1 MRVTSGSGSTP
12 RPAETPHVATAM
24 RGRALRLDH
33 LPPLPSMTGRRVCC
47 CAAPAG
53 GNAAAGCRGYKNARA
68 RISNSRQHPG
78 HGRVI
83 GISRSFLLPEHLVVA
98 ILWTFS
104 GLAGIAG
111 QPHIKSLFH
120 QYLISEAIIQRRPD
134 TLLPDADLR
143 WLALQQIN
151 RHMSNH
157 SHIMRCIASTN
168 PTLVFTERP
177 GGRGRLPARGSHRSG
192 RARFEH
198 PAPRTMDSLR
208 NGTHCAPRTL
218 EGGDRSCATRRIA
231 PTSSARA
238 TNAGPATCAIASR
251 LRIASVATPWRCR

>member
-1 MRVTSGSGSTP
+1 MHRTP
-12 RPAETPHVATAM
+12 REVLDRVFGYGAFRGEQEAIIGHVA
-24 RGRALRLDH
+24 
-33 LPPLPSMTGRRVCC
+33 
-47 CAAPAG
+47 G
-53 GNAAAGCRGYKNARA
+53 GGDC
-68 RISNSRQHPG
+68 
-78 HGRVI
+78 
-83 GISRSFLLPEHLVVA
+83 LVVMPTGGGKSLCYQIPA
-98 ILWTFS
+98 LLRVGVAVVVS
-104 GLAGIAG
+104 PG
-111 QPHIKSLFH
+111 QPHIKSLSH
-120 QYLISEAIIQRRPD
+120 QYVISEAIVQRRPD
-134 TLLPDADLR
+134 TLLPDTDLR

-157 SHIMRCIASTN
+157 SHIMRRVASTN

-251 LRIASVATPWRCR
+251 LRIGSVATPWRCR